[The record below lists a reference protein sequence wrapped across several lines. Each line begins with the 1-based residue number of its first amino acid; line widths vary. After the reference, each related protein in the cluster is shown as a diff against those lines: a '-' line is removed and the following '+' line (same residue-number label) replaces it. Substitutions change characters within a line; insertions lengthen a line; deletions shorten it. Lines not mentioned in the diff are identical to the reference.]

1 MAGCDFSDR
10 EFAENIPAAVRS
22 GALTMERLDDAV
34 FRVMR
39 DRIRLGDFDPPELV
53 PYSKIKPE
61 IIASP
66 EHRALSLRV
75 AQKSIVLLS
84 NKGNLLPLDKAK
96 LKSIAVIGPHANIFT
111 AGGYSGRA
119 RDPVTPL
126 QGIRNR
132 AGDGIEVTYAQG
144 GSFGV
149 AARGAQAAAPDPAE
163 IQKAA
168 DIAKAADVAIVFV
181 GTTTNI
187 EAEGRDRTKLGLPGN
202 QQELV
207 EAVLAANPKTIVVE
221 MNAGPLAIPSIAEN
235 APAILE
241 AWWAGEEG
249 GNAIADVIFGNINP
263 GGKMPLTVYASDEQ
277 VPPQDEYDIS
287 KGFTYMYLKGKPL
300 FAFGHGLSY
309 TTFKYDNLK
318 IADKQISDKGT
329 LTATFNVTNTGIRTG
344 DEVAQLYFRAER
356 PSVPRPVKELRAFQ
370 RITLAPGKTKAV
382 ALTLPAAKL
391 AYYDENSHQF
401 VVEPGAYEIMVGSA
415 SDDIRLT
422 GEIRVVQ

>member
-1 MAGCDFSDR
+1 M
-10 EFAENIPAAVRS
+10 
-22 GALTMERLDDAV
+22 
-34 FRVMR
+34 
-39 DRIRLGDFDPPELV
+39 
-53 PYSKIKPE
+53 
-61 IIASP
+61 
-66 EHRALSLRV
+66 
-75 AQKSIVLLS
+75 
-84 NKGNLLPLDKAK
+84 
-96 LKSIAVIGPHANIFT
+96 
-111 AGGYSGRA
+111 
-119 RDPVTPL
+119 
-126 QGIRNR
+126 
-132 AGDGIEVTYAQG
+132 
-144 GSFGV
+144 
-149 AARGAQAAAPDPAE
+149 
-163 IQKAA
+163 
-168 DIAKAADVAIVFV
+168 
-181 GTTTNI
+181 
-187 EAEGRDRTKLGLPGN
+187 
-202 QQELV
+202 
-207 EAVLAANPKTIVVE
+207 LAANPKTIVVE
-221 MNAGPLAIPSIAEN
+221 MNAGPLAIPSIAEK

-318 IADKQISDKGT
+318 IAAKQISDKGT
-329 LTATFNVTNTGIRTG
+329 LTATFDVTNTGTRTG
-344 DEVAQLYFRAER
+344 DEVVQLYFRATR

-415 SDDIRLT
+415 SDDIRLA

>member
-1 MAGCDFSDR
+1 M
-10 EFAENIPAAVRS
+10 V
-22 GALTMERLDDAV
+22 
-34 FRVMR
+34 
-39 DRIRLGDFDPPELV
+39 
-53 PYSKIKPE
+53 
-61 IIASP
+61 
-66 EHRALSLRV
+66 
-75 AQKSIVLLS
+75 IV
-84 NKGNLLPLDKAK
+84 
-96 LKSIAVIGPHANIFT
+96 
-111 AGGYSGRA
+111 Y
-119 RDPVTPL
+119 
-126 QGIRNR
+126 
-132 AGDGIEVTYAQG
+132 
-144 GSFGV
+144 
-149 AARGAQAAAPDPAE
+149 
-163 IQKAA
+163 
-168 DIAKAADVAIVFV
+168 V

-221 MNAGPLAIPSIAEN
+221 MNAGPLAIPSIAEK

-329 LTATFNVTNTGIRTG
+329 LTATFDVTNTGIRTG

-370 RITLAPGKTKAV
+370 RITLRLARQKPWLLLCLPQNLHFTTRTRINSSSNRGLMKSWSVAPRTISGWRAKSGWSNRTAFCDRLPEASISVPENRLHQIAANFRAQAAAAQIAQSRSDHGARVLAPAPG
-382 ALTLPAAKL
+382 
-391 AYYDENSHQF
+391 
-401 VVEPGAYEIMVGSA
+401 
-415 SDDIRLT
+415 
-422 GEIRVVQ
+422 